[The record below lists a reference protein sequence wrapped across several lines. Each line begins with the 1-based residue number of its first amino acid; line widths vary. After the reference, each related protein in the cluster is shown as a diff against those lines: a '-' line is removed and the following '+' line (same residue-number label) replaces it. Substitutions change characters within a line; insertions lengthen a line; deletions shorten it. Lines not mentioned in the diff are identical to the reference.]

1 MKTILLAAAAMLC
14 IGVGVAY
21 AEAGDDEGG
30 TIANTFFT
38 ELPGVVDTAPGAP
51 ANNVV
56 VNGSQSTTQPTATSS
71 AAPSAATATA
81 GTRSSGS

>member
-21 AEAGDDEGG
+21 AESGDDEGG
-30 TIANTFFT
+30 TIPNTFFT
-38 ELPGVVDTAPGAP
+38 ELPGVISTAPGAP
-51 ANNVV
+51 PNNFA
-56 VNGSQSTTQPTATSS
+56 VNGSQTMTQPTATSS

-81 GTRSSGS
+81 ATRSSGS